1 MIMKMLFLSL
11 ACWLTL
17 VQIIPAQA
25 VPAEIQDPKER
36 ELLDYIGSLNRKEP
50 AFRPIALQRML
61 QEANFLSEKL
71 KLPTPHPIKPDD
83 IVKYHISP
91 PWFGLMP
98 DTTPGLSAIDKARK
112 GKITAKGTIETT
124 NYSFGFS
131 DGMFSV
137 VNQLQPDEVGHYQ
150 EWIHIPSIIDASNAY
165 EMATQW
171 LAAAE
176 VNIGLLEKKYGAQ
189 KRVEQAYIWNPPGS
203 TNKSMLPI
211 FTVSWGNDSTHY
223 VAEVR
228 VLGITKE
235 LLSLRVGEPTITRRR
250 PLVISSVADLDKYLN
265 AQSNLPTMQLHRPLT
280 NSISS
285 DSTNMPGFSL
295 PRN

>member
-36 ELLDYIGSLNRKEP
+36 ELLDYIASLNRKEP

-61 QEANFLSEKL
+61 QEANLLSEKL
-71 KLPTPHPIKPDD
+71 KLPPPHPIKSAD

-98 DTTPGLSAIDKARK
+98 DTTPGLSAIDRARK
-112 GKITAKGTIETT
+112 GKITAKGAIETT

-150 EWIHIPSIIDASNAY
+150 EWIKISSAIGTNEAY
-165 EMATQW
+165 QMATQW
-171 LAAAE
+171 LAAVE
-176 VNIGLLEKKYGAQ
+176 VNVGLLEKKYGAQ

-250 PLVISSVADLDKYLN
+250 PLVISTVADFDKYLE
-265 AQSNLPTMQLHRPLT
+265 AKTNLPAMQLHRLQT
-280 NSISS
+280 NTATL
-285 DSTNMPGFSL
+285 DSTNMPGSSK
-295 PRN
+295 